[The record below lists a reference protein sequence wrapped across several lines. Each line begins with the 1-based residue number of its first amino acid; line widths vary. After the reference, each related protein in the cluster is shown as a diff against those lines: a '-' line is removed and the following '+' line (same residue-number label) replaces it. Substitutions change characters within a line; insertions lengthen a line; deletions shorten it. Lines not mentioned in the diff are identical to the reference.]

1 MTSKRKRWTAQAAK
15 LPSPMAGLAL
25 AIASLGWTWENM
37 VPSLNGMGQLTG
49 ALIGAVLLLLLTGK
63 FLLHPNILINEL
75 SQPVVGS
82 VIPTFAMALM
92 VISKMLGHYAPNAGL
107 ALWLV
112 AIIMHV
118 IFLGAFIYYRAI
130 DFKLEHM
137 VPSWFVPPIGIIVAA
152 VSFPSQGYQWLVNAI
167 LVFGMLAY
175 LVMLPL
181 MLYRLIFCQPVPDAA
196 KPTIAILAAPASLSL
211 AGYLTVSQQPAIA
224 LVALL
229 LSIAVLMT
237 SIIYLAF
244 FHLLKLPFS
253 PGYAAFTFPMVIG
266 ATALFKTS
274 TWLMQFSDFLA
285 LAMWIKYLADVEL
298 VIATLVVIYVALRYL
313 MHYFPYEY
321 KTKVVEQISTM
332 DSK

>member
-1 MTSKRKRWTAQAAK
+1 MTSKRISWTAQVAK

-25 AIASLGWTWENM
+25 AIASLGWAWENM
-37 VPSLNGMGQLTG
+37 VPSLNGAGQLTG
-49 ALIGAVLLLLLTGK
+49 AIIAAVMLLCLTVK
-63 FLLHPNILINEL
+63 FVLHPNILKNEL
-75 SQPVVGS
+75 SHPVIGS

-92 VISKMLGHYAPNAGL
+92 VISKMLGHYLPHQGL
-107 ALWLV
+107 ALWLI
-112 AIIMHV
+112 AIAIHL

-152 VSFPSQGYQWLVNAI
+152 VSFPASGYQWLVDLI
-167 LVFGMLAY
+167 LGFGMLAY

-181 MLYRLIFCQPVPDAA
+181 MLYRLIFCQAIPDAA

-211 AGYLTVSQQPAIA
+211 AGYLTVCEQPSVA

-229 LSIAVLMT
+229 VSIALLMT
-237 SIIYLAF
+237 SVIYLAF

-274 TWLMQFSDFLA
+274 SWLLQFNPFA
-285 LAMWIKYLADVEL
+285 ELAMWVHYLADVEL
-298 VIATLVVIYVALRYL
+298 MVATLVVGYVAVRYL
-313 MHYFPYEY
+313 AHYFPM
-321 KTKVVEQISTM
+321 T
-332 DSK
+332 SKSAQTC